1 LTHRQKLNIKE
12 EKYFIWWKIMPFL
25 KKLKKKTEEAVKKGA
40 EVGGKAA
47 KKGVEVGKK
56 AGKKGVELGKKGV
69 RKTKK
74 ALK

>member
-1 LTHRQKLNIKE
+1 
-12 EKYFIWWKIMPFL
+12 MPFL
-25 KKLKKKTEEAVKKGA
+25 KKLKMKTEEAVKKGA